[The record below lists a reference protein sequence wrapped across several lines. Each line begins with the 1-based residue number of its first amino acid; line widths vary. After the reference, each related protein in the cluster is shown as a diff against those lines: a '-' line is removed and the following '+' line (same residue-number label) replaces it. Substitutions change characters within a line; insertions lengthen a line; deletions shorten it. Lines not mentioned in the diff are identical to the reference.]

1 MKIIITEQQYSMLS
15 EENLRKFCYAIWDK
29 QKKKGEE
36 PHMDDVIY
44 DVTGIIKNTMDD
56 FVIIRPIWYEY
67 NGGFMNIFKRMKNE
81 IEGKTFQIVDG
92 FGNLNTK
99 IIISNVDSYGVDDSS
114 VGADISVDVDSNGTM
129 DYFMYDEGTDN
140 EIEVNDT
147 IDSAYHE
154 ALANYES
161 SDLFGYLRGEA
172 FTFLINKLEKYG
184 IPIDVDVDLK
194 KL

>member
-15 EENLRKFCYAIWDK
+15 EENLRKFCYAVWDK

-36 PHMDDVIY
+36 PHMDEVIY
-44 DVTGIIKNTMDD
+44 DVTGIRKNSTDD
-56 FVIIRPIWYEY
+56 FEIIRPIWYEY

-99 IIISNVDSYGVDDSS
+99 IRISNVDSYGVDDSS

-129 DYFMYDEGTDN
+129 NFYMYEEGTDN

-147 IDSAYHE
+147 IDAAYYE

-194 KL
+194 EF

>member
-1 MKIIITEQQYSMLS
+1 MKIIITEGQYNMLS

-44 DVTGIIKNTMDD
+44 DVTGIKKNTMDD
-56 FVIIRPIWYEY
+56 SVIIRPIWYEY

-92 FGNLNTK
+92 YGNLNTK
-99 IIISNVDSYGVDDSS
+99 IKIYDVEPYGTEDSGKGAEILVHVDEQ
-114 VGADISVDVDSNGTM
+114 GTM
-129 DYFMYDEGTDN
+129 DYLMYEEGTDN
-140 EIEVNDT
+140 EIAVNDT
-147 IDSAYHE
+147 IGAAYYE

-161 SDLFGYLRGEA
+161 SDFFGYLRGEV
-172 FTFLINKLEKYG
+172 FDVLINKLEKYG

-194 KL
+194 EF

>member
-15 EENLRKFCYAIWDK
+15 EENLRKFCYAVWDK

-36 PHMDDVIY
+36 PHMDEVIY
-44 DVTGIIKNTMDD
+44 DVTGIRKNSTDD
-56 FVIIRPIWYEY
+56 FEIIRPIWYEY

-99 IIISNVDSYGVDDSS
+99 IRISNVGSYGVDDSS

-129 DYFMYDEGTDN
+129 NFYMYEEGTDN

-147 IDSAYHE
+147 IDAAYYE

-194 KL
+194 EF

>member
-1 MKIIITEQQYSMLS
+1 
-15 EENLRKFCYAIWDK
+15 
-29 QKKKGEE
+29 
-36 PHMDDVIY
+36 
-44 DVTGIIKNTMDD
+44 
-56 FVIIRPIWYEY
+56 
-67 NGGFMNIFKRMKNE
+67 
-81 IEGKTFQIVDG
+81 
-92 FGNLNTK
+92 
-99 IIISNVDSYGVDDSS
+99 
-114 VGADISVDVDSNGTM
+114 
-129 DYFMYDEGTDN
+129 MYDEGTDN

-194 KL
+194 EF

>member
-1 MKIIITEQQYSMLS
+1 MKIIITEGQYNMLS

-44 DVTGIIKNTMDD
+44 DVTGIKKNTMDD
-56 FVIIRPIWYEY
+56 SVIIRPIWYEY

-99 IIISNVDSYGVDDSS
+99 IKIYDVEPYGTEDSGKGVEILVHVDEQ
-114 VGADISVDVDSNGTM
+114 GTM
-129 DYFMYDEGTDN
+129 DYLMYEEGTDN
-140 EIEVNDT
+140 EIAVNDT
-147 IDSAYHE
+147 IDSAYYE

-161 SDLFGYLRGEA
+161 SDFFGYLRGEV
-172 FTFLINKLEKYG
+172 FDVLINKLEKYG

-194 KL
+194 EF

>member
-1 MKIIITEQQYSMLS
+1 MKIIITEGQYNMLS

-44 DVTGIIKNTMDD
+44 DVTGIRKNTMDD

-67 NGGFMNIFKRMKNE
+67 NGGFVNIFKRMKNE
-81 IEGKTFQIVDG
+81 IEGKIFQIVDG

-99 IIISNVDSYGVDDSS
+99 IKIYDVEPYDTEDSGKGVDIL
-114 VGADISVDVDSNGTM
+114 VHVDEQGTM
-129 DYFMYDEGTDN
+129 DYLMYEEGTDN
-140 EIEVNDT
+140 EIAVNDT
-147 IDSAYHE
+147 IDGAYYE
-154 ALANYES
+154 ALANYEGN
-161 SDLFGYLRGEA
+161 DFFGYLRGEV
-172 FTFLINKLEKYG
+172 FDVLINKLEKYG

-194 KL
+194 EF